1 MGLMKDIS
9 KLTFFILWFLLFLSS
24 PAYAYLD
31 AGTGSII
38 MQILLGG
45 LAGLAV
51 VLRLFWRQI
60 LKLFRINRAEK
71 KDIKPPTHES

>member
-1 MGLMKDIS
+1 MKDML
-9 KLTFFILWFLLFLSS
+9 KLTVFILWLLLLSS
-24 PAYAYLD
+24 GTAYAYLD

-60 LKLFRINRAEK
+60 LRLFGINKTEKEDIRSAPPKL
-71 KDIKPPTHES
+71 

>member
-1 MGLMKDIS
+1 MKDML
-9 KLTFFILWFLLFLSS
+9 KLTVLISLLLLLSS
-24 PAYAYLD
+24 GTAYAYLD

-51 VLRLFWRQI
+51 VLRLFWRHV
-60 LKLFRINRAEK
+60 LRFLGINKTEK
-71 KDIKPPTHES
+71 EDIRSASREP